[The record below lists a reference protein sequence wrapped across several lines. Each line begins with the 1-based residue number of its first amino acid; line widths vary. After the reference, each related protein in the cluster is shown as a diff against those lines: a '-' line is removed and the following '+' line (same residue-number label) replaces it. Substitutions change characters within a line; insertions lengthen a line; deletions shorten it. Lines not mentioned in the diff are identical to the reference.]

1 MYASSGVVCRAFTHD
16 PTYRGWKVTG
26 YKNIRILKTTLTQS
40 HPVQTQLLCTFFAR
54 SGTAYSWTGHAR
66 VLGEKTWKRD
76 YLTAWFARIL
86 CTLQKE
92 VQRSIQVRWRNVSFI
107 AQSFTRAP
115 AVLRVLLFFKR
126 IVRILCFRDYK
137 ALRFRDISWCYDWP
151 ITSFVNLTWV
161 KSEAQPSFILGGSY
175 HHTFYEELLYQPTAD
190 FAEILFISQN
200 GCKLWMAVVV
210 HLANNSPLPRLASWY
225 ISGCTLR
232 DLFTFRR
239 LLQALCWFY

>member
-1 MYASSGVVCRAFTHD
+1 MNGAREGTRRKKHESA
-16 PTYRGWKVTG
+16 
-26 YKNIRILKTTLTQS
+26 TTLPHDS
-40 HPVQTQLLCTFFAR
+40 PAFFAHSKKKYKGPSR
-54 SGTAYSWTGHAR
+54 YDGETWASLHK
-66 VLGEKTWKRD
+66 VLPG
-76 YLTAWFARIL
+76 L
-86 CTLQKE
+86 
-92 VQRSIQVRWRNVSFI
+92 
-107 AQSFTRAP
+107 
-115 AVLRVLLFFKR
+115 LRVLLFFKR

-137 ALRFRDISWCYDWP
+137 ALRFRDICWCSDWP

-175 HHTFYEELLYQPTAD
+175 HHTFNEELLYQPTAD

-210 HLANNSPLPRLASWY
+210 HLANNSPLPSLASWY

-239 LLQALCWFY
+239 LLQALYWFY

>member
-92 VQRSIQVRWRNVSFI
+92 VQRSIQVRWRNVSFN

-115 AVLRVLLFFKR
+115 AGFTIFQENSAYFMFSWLQGVKISWHQLMFWLTNYKLCQLDMSKIRSPAFFHSGWIIPSHILRRVTLPTNS
-126 IVRILCFRDYK
+126 
-137 ALRFRDISWCYDWP
+137 RFRWDPLHFTKWLQIVD
-151 ITSFVNLTWV
+151 
-161 KSEAQPSFILGGSY
+161 
-175 HHTFYEELLYQPTAD
+175 
-190 FAEILFISQN
+190 
-200 GCKLWMAVVV
+200 GCGR
-210 HLANNSPLPRLASWY
+210 S
-225 ISGCTLR
+225 SG
-232 DLFTFRR
+232 
-239 LLQALCWFY
+239 